1 MDRAQVCSIIAS
13 NQVCQLSPTRLAIVS
28 RTAHYCRPFRHQ
40 LSDDINQPNSTN
52 LRFATDTLTF
62 SCSLATIG
70 RLEYSP
76 PVKTDAQNR
85 AKQPLTSD
93 STMRKA
99 AAYFDA
105 HRQNPQQMRAHYLL
119 GCIYANWKKPREALI
134 GLRQSNAAILFL
146 YKPPT

>member
-1 MDRAQVCSIIAS
+1 MDREQVCSIIAS

-76 PVKTDAQNR
+76 PSGQAHDRANRQGEQDTIEGIMPTCELCEQNIFG
-85 AKQPLTSD
+85 SIVFFI
-93 STMRKA
+93 
-99 AAYFDA
+99 YFCRDK
-105 HRQNPQQMRAHYLL
+105 N
-119 GCIYANWKKPREALI
+119 NKNNET
-134 GLRQSNAAILFL
+134 
-146 YKPPT
+146 YKGV